1 MSNQHNYPLIGQ
13 AFLGVKI
20 LGASASLSGTDSGKA
35 FVNTPATGSITITL
49 PKAAPGDRFIFV
61 ETVAHNM
68 VITPLSV
75 DTIRGSSMGTATT
88 LNGLGQKLL
97 LTCVT
102 PLFWEL
108 F

>member
-1 MSNQHNYPLIGQ
+1 MSNQHNFPLLGQ
-13 AFLGVKI
+13 AFLGIKI
-20 LGASASLSGTDSGKA
+20 LSANASLIGTDSGKA
-35 FVNTPATGSITITL
+35 FVNTSASGSITITL

-61 ETVAHNM
+61 ETTAQNM
-68 VITPLSV
+68 VIQPKSV
-75 DTIRGSSMGTATT
+75 DTIRGSAMGAATT
-88 LNGLGQKLL
+88 LSGLGQKLL

>member
-13 AFLGVKI
+13 AFLGTKI
-20 LGASASLSGTDSGKA
+20 LGASASLTGTDSGKA
-35 FVNTPATGSITITL
+35 FVNTPAIAAITIFL
-49 PKAAPGDRFIFV
+49 PKAAPGLRYIFV
-61 ETVAHNM
+61 ETSANNM
-68 VITPLSV
+68 IITPQSV
-75 DTIRGSSMGTATT
+75 DTIRGSALGAATT
-88 LNGLGQKLL
+88 LAALGAKLL

>member
-13 AFLGVKI
+13 AFLGTKI

-35 FVNTPATGSITITL
+35 FVNTGAAAPITITL

-61 ETVAHNM
+61 ETTAQNM
-68 VITPLSV
+68 VIQPRSI
-75 DTIRGSSMGTATT
+75 DTIRGSALGVATT
-88 LNGLGQKLL
+88 LSSLGSSLL

>member
-13 AFLGVKI
+13 AFLGTKI

-35 FVNTPATGSITITL
+35 FVNTGAAGSITITL
-49 PKAAPGDRFIFV
+49 PQAAPGLRYIFV
-61 ETVAHNM
+61 ETTAQNM
-68 VITPLSV
+68 VITPQTT
-75 DTIRGSSMGTATT
+75 DTIRGSSIGVATT
-88 LNGLGQKLL
+88 LSSLGGALL

>member
-13 AFLGVKI
+13 AFLGTRI
-20 LGASASLSGTDSGKA
+20 LSANTTLTGTDSGKA
-35 FVNTPATGSITITL
+35 FVNTKATGSITITL
-49 PKAAPGDRFIFV
+49 PKASPGDRFIFV
-61 ETVAHNM
+61 ETVAQNM
-68 VITPLSV
+68 VITPRSV
-75 DTIRGSSMGTATT
+75 DTIRGSSIGVATT